1 MTKYELRSANFL
13 YSYFVTRT
21 SYFIKAF
28 VALKS
33 SKGFIFFVEDLIG
46 IRFFCTFNP
55 IYSTKFL
62 NIMSKENSIFKSS
75 NPLLNEEVLAKSA
88 REVRGLA
95 GDHTMTVSGAVNKT
109 LLLFSL
115 MMVTTA
121 ISWAAPNKIFMFAGI
136 IGGLV
141 SAIAV
146 SFKPQWS
153 LVVAPIYAL
162 FEGLFIGT
170 VSAMYANTFN
180 GVVFNA
186 TVSTL
191 GLLFLML
198 FLYKSGIITVTEKFR
213 GGVIMATMGIGLL
226 YLVSWVMSF
235 FGMNIPFLHESSMM
249 GIVLNVGIIGVA
261 TLNLLLDFDNFDEG
275 ERHGA
280 PAYMEWNAAMGLL
293 VTLVWLYIE
302 ILRLASKLSRD

>member
-1 MTKYELRSANFL
+1 
-13 YSYFVTRT
+13 
-21 SYFIKAF
+21 
-28 VALKS
+28 
-33 SKGFIFFVEDLIG
+33 
-46 IRFFCTFNP
+46 
-55 IYSTKFL
+55 
-62 NIMSKENSIFKSS
+62 MSKENSIFKSS

-88 REVRGLA
+88 QEVRGLA

-121 ISWAAPNKIFMFAGI
+121 ISWAAPNKVFMFVGM
-136 IGGLV
+136 IGGLI

-146 SFKPQWS
+146 SFKPKWS
-153 LVVAPIYAL
+153 PVVAPIYAL

-170 VSAMYANTFN
+170 VSAIYASTYN

-198 FLYKSGIITVTEKFR
+198 FLYKSGIIKVTEKFR

-235 FGMNIPFLHESSMM
+235 FGVNIPFLHESSMM

>member
-1 MTKYELRSANFL
+1 
-13 YSYFVTRT
+13 
-21 SYFIKAF
+21 
-28 VALKS
+28 
-33 SKGFIFFVEDLIG
+33 
-46 IRFFCTFNP
+46 
-55 IYSTKFL
+55 
-62 NIMSKENSIFKSS
+62 MSKENSIFKSS
-75 NPLLNEEVLAKSA
+75 NPLFNEEVLAKSSG
-88 REVRGLA
+88 EIRGLA

-109 LLLFSL
+109 LLLFGL
-115 MMVTTA
+115 MLVTTA
-121 ISWAAPNKIFMFAGI
+121 ISWAAPNKIFMMAGI

-141 SAIAV
+141 SAVAV
-146 SFKPQWS
+146 SFKPQWAP
-153 LVVAPIYAL
+153 VVAPIYAL

-170 VSAMYANTFN
+170 ISAMYAHAFN

-226 YLVSWVMSF
+226 YLTSWVMSF
-235 FGMNIPFLHESSMM
+235 FGVSIPFLHESSLM
-249 GIVLNVGIIGVA
+249 GIALNIGIIGVA

-275 ERHGA
+275 ERYGA